1 MKNTA
6 RLRLSLVAWVCF
18 SIVFAHH
25 VALSLAATPT
35 SRVISSNEELLIL
48 DKRINAIYT
57 DLFQLDS
64 YPTVGTSVQR
74 IDGIRTLTIPERE
87 TVKEIVNSCD
97 KVRLN
102 LGHAMDVLFL
112 YDKIS
117 LAPDR
122 ARARKE
128 VLAILKERITS
139 LDYEF
144 DRMNKATAGT
154 DRLDIVNAATSLRST
169 IQQIIDVLNAVKL

>member
-6 RLRLSLVAWVCF
+6 HLLLCACVCVL
-18 SIVFAHH
+18 ILFAHH
-25 VALSLAATPT
+25 SAAALAATPT
-35 SRVISSNEELLIL
+35 SRLMTSNEELLIL

-64 YPTVGTSVQR
+64 YPSVGTSVQR
-74 IDGIRTLTIPERE
+74 IDGIGALSIPERE
-87 TVKEIVNSCD
+87 TVKELTNSCD

-117 LAPDR
+117 SAPDR

-128 VLAILKERITS
+128 VTAILKERIAS
-139 LDYEF
+139 LEYEIE
-144 DRMNKATAGT
+144 RVNKVTASS
-154 DRLDIVNAATSLRST
+154 DRLGIVNAATSLKSA
-169 IQQIIDVLNAVKL
+169 ISQIIYVLYDVKL